1 MASSRTAWI
10 AAGLVARL
18 LMLAVL
24 AMAVQSKF
32 SNKTHYDFKG
42 AGYNNDLQS
51 YTYAVVAA
59 AVGMAGSV
67 LQIPVAIYLLCK
79 SKRMTSS
86 AHILDASTYADIVV
100 TVVLASGVGAGFG
113 ATGDVVEYI
122 NNAGGSRWDD
132 DATQDLI
139 RYYHKGN
146 IAIVFLLIGM
156 VLSVCAS
163 VASVRL
169 RVRASGDNLDDV

>member
-10 AAGLVARL
+10 AAGLVAHL

-24 AMAVQSKF
+24 AMAVQSTY
-32 SNKTHYDFKG
+32 SNKVHYDFKG
-42 AGYNNDLQS
+42 AGYDNVLQS
-51 YTYAVVAA
+51 YKYAVVAA

-67 LQIPVAIYLLCK
+67 LQIPVAFYLLCK
-79 SKRMTSS
+79 RMKPN
-86 AHILDASTYADIVV
+86 ALILDASTYADIVV

-113 ATGDVVEYI
+113 ATGDVLEYI
-122 NNAGGSRWDD
+122 KHAGGSKWIEDD
-132 DATQDLI
+132 TNDLI

-156 VLSVCAS
+156 VLSLCAT

-169 RVRASGDNLDDV
+169 RVKASSNELDDV